1 MNFLTTLIN
10 FSKDLEHVLPTKPK
24 PFTLYQRLL
33 ARGDLKAGSEQ
44 ADKFRQG
51 FLDFFEAYPQF
62 YEPDGLLNLPNNY
75 SICYGGKAEISIPL
89 QKIVQV
95 NLTDLATIKA
105 ISNHL
110 VLIASIVC
118 PGSVPQDRLSM
129 ISQPT
134 QEIPNMPPGL
144 NNIFKAIGDKMAAMA
159 TLGPA
164 PEGEREVKRF
174 QKVLSEVVLMDEF
187 GDMMEMFIGTVQNG
201 GAEAEE
207 AMAQNPMFAM
217 FSQMA
222 PQMFG
227 GAPAN

>member
-1 MNFLTTLIN
+1 MNFLAALIN
-10 FSKDLEHVLPTKPK
+10 FSKELEHVLPTKPK

-33 ARGDLKAGSEQ
+33 ARGDLKAGSDQ

-51 FLDFFEAYPQF
+51 FLDFFEAYPKF

-134 QEIPNMPPGL
+134 QEMPNMPPGL
-144 NNIFKAIGDKMAAMA
+144 NTLFKAIGEKMAAMA
-159 TLGPA
+159 ST
-164 PEGEREVKRF
+164 EGEDEIKKF
-174 QKVLSEVVLMDEF
+174 QRVLSEVVLLDEF
-187 GDMMEMFIGTVQNG
+187 GEMMKLFIGTVQSG
-201 GAEAEE
+201 DAEE

-222 PQMFG
+222 PQFFGG

>member
-1 MNFLTTLIN
+1 MNFLTILTN
-10 FSKDLEHVLPTKPK
+10 FCKDLEQALPVKPK

-33 ARGDLKAGSEQ
+33 ARKDLKADSDQ
-44 ADKFRQG
+44 ANKFRQG
-51 FLDFFEAYPQF
+51 FLDFFEAYPDF
-62 YEPDGLLNLPNNY
+62 YEPDGLLKLSNNY
-75 SICYGGKAEISIPL
+75 SIYYGDKTEISIPL

-110 VLIASIVC
+110 ALIASIVR
-118 PGSVPQDRLSM
+118 PGSVPPDRLSM
-129 ISQPT
+129 ISHPV

-159 TLGPA
+159 ALGPA

-174 QKVLSEVVLMDEF
+174 QKVLSEVVMMDEF
-187 GDMMEMFIGTVQNG
+187 GEMMEMFIGNIQNG

-217 FSQMA
+217 FSQVA